1 MISLSAKVDARSRT
15 PLFHVQPR
23 GWPSIAQMK
32 MGFFSL
38 AAVRCASSRETFHG
52 IVRQPSVGDGRNSRW
67 IFRNSPIES
76 CSPASAFDVGR
87 NRTANR
93 TSNTIEILGSGFMT
107 SSMQL
112 RRSMLQARTV
122 CRRIPVNSAG
132 SGRARRCRR
141 RPPNPARSPLLCR
154 RSRAASRR
162 HNSR

>member
-67 IFRNSPIES
+67 TFRNSLIES
-76 CSPASAFDVGR
+76 SPAVAFDVGR
-87 NRTANR
+87 NRAANR

-107 SSMQL
+107 SS
-112 RRSMLQARTV
+112 T
-122 CRRIPVNSAG
+122 
-132 SGRARRCRR
+132 
-141 RPPNPARSPLLCR
+141 
-154 RSRAASRR
+154 
-162 HNSR
+162 